1 MVVSIILFGVAAI
14 SIVFGFIFKKLNFIY
29 FVVAILSFI
38 SGLLVLY
45 FQQVDLLY
53 LLIASLSFGALT
65 LLLTIIGG
73 GKREL

>member
-14 SIVFGFIFKKLNFIY
+14 SIILGFIFKRLNFIY
-29 FVVAILSFI
+29 FVAATLSFI

-45 FQQVDLLY
+45 FQQVDLIY
-53 LLIASLSFGALT
+53 LLIVSLSFGALT
-65 LLLTIIGG
+65 LLLTIIRG